1 MNTLDFLMQGFAVAF
16 QWQNILFAFLGVL
29 IGTAVG
35 VLPGIGP
42 MNGVAL
48 LLPVTASLTIGMS
61 PENAAASALILL
73 AGIYYGAMYGG
84 STTSILL
91 NTPGESASVMTTID
105 GYQMAKNGR
114 AGAAL
119 AISAIGSFVAGI
131 VALLGLIL
139 LAKPLS
145 LLAIKF
151 GPAEYFALMV
161 LGLLAVTGLVGKS
174 MTKAMMMMMLGLAL
188 GTIGIDAVSGSA
200 RFTFDIPVLYSGIS
214 FLTIAV
220 GLFAL
225 GEVFKTVLEKDSTNR
240 KMAKITR
247 VMPTKQDMKDSSMPI
262 VRGSILGFFIGVLPG
277 AGATIASSFSYV
289 LEKKISKDP
298 SKFGKGAIEGV
309 AAPETANNAAAG
321 GALIPLLTLGI
332 PGSGTTAIMMG
343 AFIMYN
349 IQPGPLLFQ
358 NHPNVVWG
366 LIASMFVGNLML
378 LILNM
383 PMVKVFA
390 KLIDTP
396 IKYLMPLIIAFSVFG
411 VYAVQFTTFDLMLL
425 LVCGVFGYFLSKN
438 DFPLPPLVLALVL
451 GPMLENNLMRALT
464 LSNGD
469 YMIFLQK
476 PLAAVFLA
484 TASLWI
490 VVPQVLKMRS
500 KAKIKKQKEILESQF
515 SPK

>member
-1 MNTLDFLMQGFAVAF
+1 MSTIEFLFQGFNVAF
-16 QWQNILFAFLGVL
+16 QWHNLLFAFLGVL

-48 LLPVTASLTIGMS
+48 LLPITASLTSILS
-61 PENAAASALILL
+61 PEQAAASAIILL

-91 NTPGESASVMTTID
+91 NTPGESASVMTTLD
-105 GYQMAKNGR
+105 GYQMAKQGR

-131 VALLGLIL
+131 ASLIGLIL

-145 LLAIKF
+145 MLAIKF
-151 GPAEYFALMV
+151 GPAEYFSLMV
-161 LGLLAVTGLVGKS
+161 LGLLAVSGLVGKS
-174 MTKAMMMMMLGLAL
+174 MTKALMMLIVGLML
-188 GTIGIDAVSGSA
+188 GTVGVDAVSGSA
-200 RFTFDIPVLYSGIS
+200 RFTYDIPVLYSGMS

-225 GEVFKTVLEKDSTNR
+225 GEVFKTILEKDQSDGD
-240 KMAKITR
+240 MAKIGKIL
-247 VMPTKQDMKDSSMPI
+247 PTKQDMKDSAGPI
-262 VRGSILGFFIGVLPG
+262 ARGSILGFLIGILPG

-289 LEKKISKDP
+289 LEKKLSKNP
-298 SKFGKGAIEGV
+298 EKFGKGAIEGV
-309 AAPETANNAAAG
+309 AAPETANNSAAG

-332 PGSGTTAIMMG
+332 PGSGTTAILMG

-349 IQPGPLLFQ
+349 ITPGPLLFQ

-378 LILNM
+378 LILNL
-383 PMVKVFA
+383 PLVKVFA
-390 KLIDTP
+390 KLVDTP
-396 IKYLMPLIIAFSVFG
+396 TKYLLPLIIAFSVFG

-425 LVCGVFGYFLSKN
+425 LVCGVAGYFLAKN

-451 GPMLENNLMRALT
+451 GPMLENNMMRALT

-476 PLAAVFLA
+476 PVSAVFLILA
-484 TASLWI
+484 ILWL
-490 VVPQVLKMRS
+490 VVPFITKQLKKR
-500 KAKIKKQKEILESQF
+500 KEKLQSNPIDKSI
-515 SPK
+515 